1 MYAGPVRETDEPM
14 PNSYRSNLV
23 RAATFAFAA
32 LTLLRLSEST
42 SLGEVLPRF
51 TFGTLQ
57 LRTDAPAIAPE
68 PLIVPTVASAPT
80 TAIVASRPLDR
91 RLDPLARLPF
101 GDEIRQAALREGLDP
116 LLLAAVVEVESNFS
130 PDAVSPKGAMGLMQ
144 LMPLHFEEG
153 AEPLEPIAN
162 LALGARYLRQL
173 TREYDSLALAL
184 AAYHSGPGAVERA
197 GGRPPYRSTMAY
209 VRRVLDVYD
218 RLRTAQRGEGPSG

>member
-1 MYAGPVRETDEPM
+1 MYPGPLRETDETM

-42 SLGEVLPRF
+42 SLGEALPRF

-57 LRTDAPAIAPE
+57 LRTDAPTLAPE
-68 PLIVPTVASAPT
+68 SLVVLPVASASPAA
-80 TAIVASRPLDR
+80 AIPSRPLDR
-91 RLDPLARLPF
+91 RQDPLARLPF
-101 GDEIRQAALREGLDP
+101 GDEIRKAALREGLDP

-130 PDAVSPKGAMGLMQ
+130 ADAVSPKGAMGLMQ

-153 AEPLEPIAN
+153 AEPLDPIAN

-184 AAYHSGPGAVERA
+184 AAYQAGPGAVERA

-218 RLRTAQRGEGPSG
+218 RLRSAQRGEGPIS